1 MERAAD
7 KPGAFRIGAVSVDP
21 GTGEVWRGEEK
32 LALTRLSFRLLLTLA
47 ESAPNIVTHD
57 ELIARV
63 WSGSVVSPET
73 VTQRVKLL
81 RQALDDDAQNPRYI
95 ALARGEGYR
104 LIAPVESIESK
115 TASAGGRELVDPPGR
130 RRVRRAAAVLILAVL
145 TGLSYLVYSI
155 LVLDEDTVRTGD
167 LFAERTVPPNSIAVL
182 PFANLGD
189 AEEDDWLAAG
199 LGDELRAQLART
211 DGLRVAARTSSI
223 AMAEQVVDAQDMGRN
238 LGVRLLVEGSV
249 RRQGNALRV
258 SLTVIDT
265 RSGFANWST
274 TYQRNSRDLLAIQK
288 QIALDVID
296 NLGPGIDV
304 EADATEPATRDVTAY
319 ELMLLGR
326 HYEYQVKERPE
337 TDITVLER
345 AIGLYRRAIE
355 ADPDYAVAW
364 GRLGAALL
372 YLGDVDGAAEAV
384 YQALAIEPNLAQV
397 QRVLGD
403 LLWLRRQDGAGEAY
417 VKALDLNPEDA
428 DTLRSYAWWI
438 WHRPDNTAPG
448 RYYREALS
456 RDRLSL
462 ARYADLGHFHGITG
476 QVAETEA
483 VIGEITER
491 FSTAAAYSA
500 IAHLQE
506 LIGAV
511 DEAIVS
517 AREARRLEPENPVF
531 SWQLAE
537 LHARIG
543 DFEAAEEYERQPSLQ
558 LLYRTRR
565 FDELITLAERTLR
578 VQPGD
583 SNARYLL
590 AAAYNATGRFESSR
604 DVLETAGLPEIALHE
619 TRRAPDTTALADY
632 AVSLARTGEVA
643 QARELAEWLLWFMQT
658 HLETDHRGWWPHAY
672 KACALLVLGRRE
684 EALAAIGRIQSSP
697 RLPFV
702 TFLETSPCFSG
713 IAQEPEYRSMLET
726 VITRQEQ
733 LRKAVRRPGEAGG

>member
-1 MERAAD
+1 MTKGRISRIDDLRVDHGTREVRRADERIEL
-7 KPGAFRIGAVSVDP
+7 P
-21 GTGEVWRGEEK
+21 
-32 LALTRLSFRLLLTLA
+32 RLSYQLLMVLA
-47 ESAPNIVTHD
+47 DAAPNVVTQE
-57 ELIARV
+57 ELIERV
-63 WSGSVVSPET
+63 WAGRIVSPET

-81 RQALDDDAQNPRYI
+81 RQALGDDAQNPRYI

-104 LIAPVESIESK
+104 LIAPVESVKTRIAPADDSK
-115 TASAGGRELVDPPGR
+115 LIDRPGR
-130 RRVRRAAAVLILAVL
+130 RHAPRAALILILGAL
-145 TGLSYLVYSI
+145 TGLSYLIYSI
-155 LVLDEDTVRTGD
+155 VLLDEGTSRTGD
-167 LFAERTVPPNSIAVL
+167 LFAEQEIPPNSIAVL

-211 DGLRVAARTSSI
+211 DGLRVAARTSSV

-249 RRQGNALRV
+249 RRQGSALRV

-304 EADATEPATRDVTAY
+304 EADSTEPATTDVTAY

-337 TDITVLER
+337 TDTVALQR
-345 AIGLYRRAIE
+345 AIDLYSRAVQ

-372 YLGDVDGAAEAV
+372 YRGEVDEAEDAV
-384 YQALAIEPNLAQV
+384 YRALAIDPNLAQV

-403 LLWLRRQDGAGEAY
+403 LLWLRRRDGAGEAY
-417 VKALDLNPEDA
+417 EKALALNPEDA

-438 WHRPDNTAPG
+438 WHRPDNTGPG

-476 QVAETEA
+476 RVEETEA
-483 VIGEITER
+483 VIAEIGNR
-491 FSTAAAYSA
+491 FSTATAYSA
-500 IAHLQE
+500 VAHLEE

-511 DEAIVS
+511 DEAILSV
-517 AREARRLEPENPVF
+517 REARRLEPENPVF

-543 DFEAAEEYERQPSLQ
+543 DFEAAGEYEVQPSLQ

-565 FDELITLAERTLR
+565 FDELIALAERTLR
-578 VQPGD
+578 LQPGD

-590 AAAYNATGRFESSR
+590 AAAYNATGQFEATR
-604 DVLETAGLPEIALHE
+604 DALETAGLPEIAIHD

-632 AVSLARTGEVA
+632 AVALARTGEVA
-643 QARELAEWLLWFMQT
+643 KARELAEWLLWFMQT

-702 TFLETSPCFSG
+702 TFLETSPCFSD
-713 IAQEPEYRSMLET
+713 IVQEAEYRSMLET
-726 VITRQEQ
+726 AITRQEQ
-733 LRKAVRRPGEAGG
+733 LRNAVRRLGEGGS